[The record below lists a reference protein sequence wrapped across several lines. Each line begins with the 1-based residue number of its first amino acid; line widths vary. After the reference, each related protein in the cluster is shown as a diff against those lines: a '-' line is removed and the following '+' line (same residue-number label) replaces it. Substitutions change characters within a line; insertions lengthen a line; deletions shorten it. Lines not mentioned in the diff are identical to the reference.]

1 MREAGAR
8 LGEAGSSWGVR
19 DQLECQGSGWGGRGH
34 VGRGSGDTWGR
45 QGPGAGVGGVGEGGG
60 SQVEKAGAR
69 WGVRD
74 QVGEWSQVGD
84 RGQMG
89 EAVI

>member
-1 MREAGAR
+1 M
-8 LGEAGSSWGVR
+8 SGVR
-19 DQLECQGSGWGGRGH
+19 L
-34 VGRGSGDTWGR
+34 GR
-45 QGPGAGVGGVGEGGG
+45 QGPRGEGVRGHMGKAGTRCGGGGVGEGGG